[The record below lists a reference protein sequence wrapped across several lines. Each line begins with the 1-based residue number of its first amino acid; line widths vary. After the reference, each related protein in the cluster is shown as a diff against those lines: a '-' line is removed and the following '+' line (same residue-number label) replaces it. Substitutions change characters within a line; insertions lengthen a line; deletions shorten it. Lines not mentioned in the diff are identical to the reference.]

1 MIDWRC
7 CTLDQ
12 LDALSVYQMYRL
24 RQQVFVLEQS
34 CLYEDIDTLDLQALH
49 LLGNTD
55 SSLVAYLRILA
66 PGVSY
71 KEPAIGRV
79 VIDESSRGQGLGRL
93 LIEQGIRLTREQ
105 FGGLAIRISAQ
116 SHLTKLYEEAG
127 FKPVGDAYVEDGIPH
142 QEMLLVGTD
151 TTI

>member
-79 VIDESSRGQGLGRL
+79 VIDESSRGQGLG
-93 LIEQGIRLTREQ
+93 
-105 FGGLAIRISAQ
+105 
-116 SHLTKLYEEAG
+116 
-127 FKPVGDAYVEDGIPH
+127 KPVGDAYVEDGIPH